1 MVESQATETQPAV
14 IKKYA
19 NRRLYDTATAQF
31 VTLET
36 LRKRVA
42 DGEEFVVRDAQTGTD
57 ITASILAQII
67 ANRGSKGEDLLPL
80 DLLRQV
86 ISMYDKGMGGYLSA
100 YLDQSMEVFARNW
113 GPMQQMGE
121 LGRRNLELF
130 QRSLGIMMPGT
141 LAAGEDAAAPGPED
155 DDATQADLS
164 ETGTGSAR
172 PTEGNATP
180 ARHADAAARRRIL
193 TRLAASDVGTGGG
206 WPASVGVGSL
216 GPRSGWMGSASAL
229 GREALAR
236 Q

>member
-1 MVESQATETQPAV
+1 MVESQAAEKQPAV

-19 NRRLYDTATAQF
+19 NRRLYDTTTAQF

-57 ITASILAQII
+57 ITASILAQIV
-67 ANRGSKGEDLLPL
+67 ANQGSKGEDLLPI

-86 ISMYDKGMGGYLSA
+86 ISLYDRGMGGYLSA
-100 YLDQSMEVFARNW
+100 YLDKSMEVFARNW

-141 LAAGEDAAAPGPED
+141 PAGSEDAAAPGSED
-155 DDATQADLS
+155 DDATQAELS
-164 ETGTGSAR
+164 EQVRDLRAQLEEMQRRLDTLT
-172 PTEGNATP
+172 
-180 ARHADAAARRRIL
+180 RRR
-193 TRLAASDVGTGGG
+193 GE
-206 WPASVGVGSL
+206 GS
-216 GPRSGWMGSASAL
+216 
-229 GREALAR
+229 
-236 Q
+236 

>member
-1 MVESQATETQPAV
+1 MVESQASEKQPAV

-19 NRRLYDTATAQF
+19 NRRLYDTTTAQF

-42 DGEEFVVRDAQTGTD
+42 DGEEFVVRDMQTGTD

-67 ANRGSKGEDLLPL
+67 ANQGSKGEDLLPL

-100 YLDQSMEVFARNW
+100 YLDKSMEVFARNW
-113 GPMQQMGE
+113 GPMHQMGE

-130 QRSLGIMMPGT
+130 QRSLGITMPGT
-141 LAAGEDAAAPGPED
+141 LAGSEDAAAPGSED

-164 ETGTGSAR
+164 EQVRDLRAQL
-172 PTEGNATP
+172 TEMQRRLDTLT
-180 ARHADAAARRRIL
+180 RRR
-193 TRLAASDVGTGGG
+193 GE
-206 WPASVGVGSL
+206 GS
-216 GPRSGWMGSASAL
+216 
-229 GREALAR
+229 
-236 Q
+236 

>member
-1 MVESQATETQPAV
+1 MVESQAAEKQPAV

-19 NRRLYDTATAQF
+19 NRRLYDTTTAQF

-57 ITASILAQII
+57 ITASILAQIV
-67 ANRGSKGEDLLPL
+67 ANQGSKGEDLLPL

-86 ISMYDKGMGGYLSA
+86 ISLYDRGMGGYLSA
-100 YLDQSMEVFARNW
+100 YLDKSMEVFARNW

-141 LAAGEDAAAPGPED
+141 PAAGEDAAAPGSED
-155 DDATQADLS
+155 DDATQAELS
-164 ETGTGSAR
+164 EQVRDLRAQLEEMQRRLDTLT
-172 PTEGNATP
+172 
-180 ARHADAAARRRIL
+180 RRR
-193 TRLAASDVGTGGG
+193 GE
-206 WPASVGVGSL
+206 GS
-216 GPRSGWMGSASAL
+216 
-229 GREALAR
+229 
-236 Q
+236 

>member
-19 NRRLYDTATAQF
+19 NRRLYDTTTAQF

-42 DGEEFVVRDAQTGTD
+42 NGEEFVVRDAQTGTD

-67 ANRGSKGEDLLPL
+67 ANQGSKGEDMLPL

-86 ISMYDKGMGGYLSA
+86 ISTYDKGMGGYLSA
-100 YLDQSMEVFARNW
+100 YLDKSMEVFARNW

-130 QRSLGIMMPGT
+130 QRSLGIMTPGT
-141 LAAGEDAAAPGPED
+141 LAAGEDAAAPGSED

-164 ETGTGSAR
+164 DQVRDLRAQLKEMQ
-172 PTEGNATP
+172 
-180 ARHADAAARRRIL
+180 RRLDTL
-193 TRLAASDVGTGGG
+193 TRRPGE
-206 WPASVGVGSL
+206 GS
-216 GPRSGWMGSASAL
+216 
-229 GREALAR
+229 
-236 Q
+236 